1 MKLMNTFLFSGWHIQ
16 HSASFSVATQY
27 FLPFPKGTM
36 VLHVILSKLPEF
48 SVQNVFLCFI
58 ACYYSKI
65 QPHSLDFFTAFS
77 SFCRK
82 DYFSPMRS
90 PTNSYTDF
98 TNHLRYAETT
108 SRLLCFF
115 SWNASSLRAS
125 IVIYLPVFPHLIH
138 SPVENTLHMK
148 NTTLSPVSFLW
159 LLWHPLI
166 THFQVCDLDQLFKFQ
181 KSQFHFLCR
190 GDIIST

>member
-1 MKLMNTFLFSGWHIQ
+1 
-16 HSASFSVATQY
+16 
-27 FLPFPKGTM
+27 M

-125 IVIYLPVFPHLIH
+125 TVIYLPVFPA
-138 SPVENTLHMK
+138 SY
-148 NTTLSPVSFLW
+148 TLSSREHLTHEKHNTVS
-159 LLWHPLI
+159 
-166 THFQVCDLDQLFKFQ
+166 
-181 KSQFHFLCR
+181 SQFSLAPLASLDHTLL
-190 GDIIST
+190 GV